1 MRFVQ
6 QLTNAADLPDEPIP
20 GLPLIEISG
29 RNRVLIEHHAGVI
42 DYSREQIC
50 VRVKYGQVSISGGCL
65 ELMRMTKEQV
75 IISGKIEC
83 VRLVKG
89 EK

>member
-20 GLPLIEISG
+20 GQPLIEISG
-29 RNRVLIEHHAGVI
+29 CNRVLIEYHAGVI

-50 VRVKYGQVSISGGCL
+50 VRVKYGQVCISGQCL
-65 ELMRMTKEQV
+65 ELMRMSKEQV

-89 EK
+89 VQ